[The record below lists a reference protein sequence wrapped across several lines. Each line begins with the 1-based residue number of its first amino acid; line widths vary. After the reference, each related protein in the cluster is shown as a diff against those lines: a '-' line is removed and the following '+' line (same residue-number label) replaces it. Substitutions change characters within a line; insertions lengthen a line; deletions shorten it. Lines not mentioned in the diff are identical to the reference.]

1 MTDITMLTIALRT
14 IRSISDEH
22 AERCTEARQG
32 PFGSGQKI
40 RQIELY
46 TEGQLVDFGFSIRDG
61 HTGYAISFKGVRASS
76 TAGISVAMSN
86 WAAAAER
93 RIGA

>member
-1 MTDITMLTIALRT
+1 MLTIALRT

-22 AERCTEARQG
+22 AERCTKVRQD
-32 PFGSGQKI
+32 PFGSGQEI
-40 RQIELY
+40 RHIERY

-61 HTGYAISFKGVRASS
+61 HTGYVISFKGVRASS
-76 TAGISVAMSN
+76 SGGISAAMGN